1 MLALKEGDMNT
12 GLIKKYNV
20 AAPRYTSYPTVPYWT
35 NSPTIEQWKDEV
47 KKAFDK
53 TNVTEGISL
62 YMHLPFCQSL
72 CTYCGCNTRIT
83 VNHKVEQP
91 YLDAVLKEWG
101 MYRELLGGTPRI
113 KELHLGGGT
122 PTFFSPDNLIKLLK
136 GIFADA
142 EICPNPE
149 FSFEAHPN
157 NTTYEHLKALYELGF
172 TRLSLG
178 IQDMDP
184 AVQKIINR
192 VQPVENVERVTREAR
207 ELGYTSINYDLIYG
221 LPLQKK
227 SSVINTA
234 EMVIRLRPDR
244 IALYSYAHVPW
255 IKPGQRKFTEADL
268 PADEEKRELYET
280 ARGILESEGY
290 VEIGM
295 DHFALKSDSLYK
307 AMKTKTLHRN
317 FMGYTSSH
325 TTFSLGLGVSAIS
338 DTWTAFAQNIKTVEE
353 YYDSL
358 NKGLLPIFRG
368 HLLNEEDM
376 ILRQHILNIMCR
388 FGTAWHEKSI
398 PAIYEA
404 INSLKEME
412 MDGLVTRVPFGL
424 NVTEEGRKFIRNI
437 CMAFDAR
444 FLQHKPEQQ
453 IFSKVI

>member
-1 MLALKEGDMNT
+1 MNT

-91 YLDAVLKEWG
+91 YLEAVLKEWD

-122 PTFFSPDNLIKLLK
+122 PTFFSSDNLIKLLK
-136 GIFADA
+136 GIFAGA

-280 ARGILESEGY
+280 ARAILEDAGY

-338 DTWTAFAQNIKTVEE
+338 DTWTAFAQNIKIVEE

-368 HLLNEEDM
+368 HLLSEEDI

-388 FGTAWHEKSI
+388 FGTTWHEKSI
-398 PAIYEA
+398 PAIYKA
-404 INSLKEME
+404 ITSLKEME